1 MSYYIHNVPGRL
13 RLKSPAVKRNKN
25 SADAL
30 KMALSTMQGI
40 ATVDINLTTGSILVN
55 YNPGMLDYRDIVSLL
70 QRKGYFDT
78 SRAIT
83 NDQYIRGAV
92 SKAGQVVGKAVFGS
106 VVEAALEGSA
116 LSFLAFL
123 I

>member
-25 SADAL
+25 SADEL

-78 SRAIT
+78 SKAIT